1 MKKSI
6 LLGLIIGSF
15 LLFILNSCERV
26 APNYIG
32 VLMENYGKEGKSDF
46 SLQKGRVNTFSPG
59 VELFQVPLWEQR
71 AKFESVMHMQDADRT
86 EYTSEPSYTY
96 KVIEDKAVD
105 LVFQNKH
112 LGSGEDF
119 MHELENNILEPAIY
133 DVAKDICR
141 SVPTDD
147 LTASGANLKFE
158 NQVRTIVDK
167 KFEEKGLQ
175 LITFTFQ
182 LVPSEKVRNKIDAR
196 SEVNTN
202 VSVIDQQIIE
212 QRKRN
217 ELAALKAEENII
229 LSKGIT
235 PQLLHQQFIEK
246 WDGKSSLYN
255 TNSLT
260 FLKNI
265 D

>member
-1 MKKSI
+1 MTKLTFIVVLCI
-6 LLGLIIGSF
+6 LAF
-15 LLFILNSCERV
+15 TACERV
-26 APNYIG
+26 APNYVG
-32 VLMENYGKEGKSDF
+32 VLMENFGKNGKDDF
-46 SLQKGRVNTFSPG
+46 TLQKGRVSTIAPG
-59 VELFQVPLWEQR
+59 TELFQVPLWEQR
-71 AKFESVMHMQDADRT
+71 AKFDSVMHMQDADRT
-86 EYTSEPSYTY
+86 EYTAEPSYTY
-96 KVIEDKAVD
+96 KVIEVKAVD

-158 NQVRTIVDK
+158 NQVKLLVTERFK
-167 KFEEKGLQ
+167 AKGLE

-182 LVPSEKVRNKIDAR
+182 LVPSQKVRNKIDAR

-202 VSVIDQQIIE
+202 VSVIEQQIIE
-212 QRKRN
+212 QKKRN
-217 ELAALKAEENII
+217 ELAEYQAQENII

-235 PQLLHQQFIEK
+235 PQLLQQQFIQK
-246 WDGKSSLYN
+246 WDGKTPLYGNMPISL
-255 TNSLT
+255 
-260 FLKNI
+260 LKQQ
-265 D
+265 

>member
-1 MKKSI
+1 MKEFNKKI
-6 LLGLIIGSF
+6 QEKFNQLCKLNK
-15 LLFILNSCERV
+15 LF
-26 APNYIG
+26 
-32 VLMENYGKEGKSDF
+32 
-46 SLQKGRVNTFSPG
+46 RVNISGEEIWNLYLSSFDNDP
-59 VELFQVPLWEQR
+59 
-71 AKFESVMHMQDADRT
+71 KFRDPNSSQHNCNLCKNFIRRYGNIVSIKDNKIVTMFDIEDD
-86 EYTSEPSYTY
+86 TY

-235 PQLLHQQFIEK
+235 PQLLHQQFIKK
-246 WDGKSSLYN
+246 WDGKSSLYG